1 MKKSMLLPSVSLLFG
16 CSAALPAFAAV
27 APQVTSG
34 YTVTVDIKL
43 NEKGEAQ
50 SANLVNSGDGAAGEV
65 LGKVALAMAS
75 KTKLP
80 AQVNGHQT
88 GPVTVRTPF
97 FFAVKDDEGALADRA
112 PKPTVKDAV
121 QPIYPRI
128 FEKGVAGGAI
138 LEVVV
143 GADGALTS
151 VKTLRASNDEFAR
164 AATSAV
170 KSWTF
175 APAQLN
181 GRAVESRTRLAVA
194 FDTKEEMAALEWRVA
209 PRPQL
214 ASIVVSRPEP
224 VRVEYTS
231 GGSEQRWP
239 YGRQARIP
247 LPSPGSVPLIRPSS

>member
-1 MKKSMLLPSVSLLFG
+1 MKMSTLLPSVSLLFG

-43 NEKGEAQ
+43 NEKGEAE
-50 SANLVNSGDGAAGEV
+50 SAQLLNPDDSAAGEV

-75 KTKLP
+75 NTKFP
-80 AQVNGHQT
+80 AQATGHQT

-143 GADGALTS
+143 GADGGLTS

-164 AATSAV
+164 AATSAI

-231 GGSEQRWP
+231 AGSEQRWP
-239 YGRQARIP
+239 YGRQVRIP

>member
-1 MKKSMLLPSVSLLFG
+1 MKTSMLLPSVSLLFG

-43 NEKGEAQ
+43 NEKGEAE
-50 SANLVNSGDGAAGEV
+50 SAQLLNSGNGAASEV

-75 KTKLP
+75 KTKFP
-80 AQVNGHQT
+80 TQVNDHQT
-88 GPVTVRTPF
+88 GPVTVRAPF
-97 FFAVKDDEGALADRA
+97 FFPVKDDEGPVADRA

-143 GADGALTS
+143 GADGALNS

-214 ASIVVSRPEP
+214 GSIVVARPELREVNFISVKSWRDLRNERP
-224 VRVEYTS
+224 TR
-231 GGSEQRWP
+231 
-239 YGRQARIP
+239 
-247 LPSPGSVPLIRPSS
+247 LP